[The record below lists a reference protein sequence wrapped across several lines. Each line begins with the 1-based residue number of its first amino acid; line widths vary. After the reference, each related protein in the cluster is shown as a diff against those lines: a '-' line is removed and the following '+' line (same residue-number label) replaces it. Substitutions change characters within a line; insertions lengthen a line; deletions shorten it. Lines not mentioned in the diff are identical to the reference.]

1 MAQLVYL
8 IINGRILFNVGVRG
22 RNVGFG
28 LVVVVIAHKILHRI
42 LRKKLFELGIKLG
55 GQGFVVG
62 NDKGRLL

>member
-42 LRKKLFELGIKLG
+42 LRKKLFELGIELG